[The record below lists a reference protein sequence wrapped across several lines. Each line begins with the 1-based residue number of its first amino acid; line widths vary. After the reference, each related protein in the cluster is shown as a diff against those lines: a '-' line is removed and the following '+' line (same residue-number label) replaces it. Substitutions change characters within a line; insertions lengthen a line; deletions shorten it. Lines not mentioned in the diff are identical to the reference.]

1 MASADQLKALLKAH
15 LEGDEQHFRLVA
27 LQVAA
32 HEAKLGHGQLAE
44 ELRALIDQAKRRA
57 AIPISRPR
65 GELANLL
72 SVSYPKSRLAD
83 IVLNDGLKKQLE
95 RVIREQRHAERI
107 LAHGLAP
114 RRKLL
119 LVGPPG
125 TGKTLT
131 ASVMA
136 GELGIPPSKF
146 VSTGLSRSL
155 WGKPQQNFARYSMPQ
170 TRHAVFTFLMNSTRS
185 VPSVALQTMLAK
197 FDGFSIASFK

>member
-1 MASADQLKALLKAH
+1 MASAEQLKALLKAH
-15 LEGDEQHFRLVA
+15 LDGDEQRFRSVA
-27 LQVAA
+27 MQVAA

-44 ELRALIDQAKRRA
+44 ELRALIDSAKRQ

-72 SVSYPKSRLAD
+72 AVSYPKSRLAD
-83 IVLNDGLKKQLE
+83 VVLDETLTKQIH
-95 RVIREQRHAERI
+95 RVIREQRHASRI

-131 ASVMA
+131 ASVLA
-136 GELGIPPSKF
+136 GELGTPLF
-146 VSTGLSRSL
+146 QVR
-155 WGKPQQNFARYSMPQ
+155 
-170 TRHAVFTFLMNSTRS
+170 
-185 VPSVALQTMLAK
+185 
-197 FDGFSIASFK
+197 